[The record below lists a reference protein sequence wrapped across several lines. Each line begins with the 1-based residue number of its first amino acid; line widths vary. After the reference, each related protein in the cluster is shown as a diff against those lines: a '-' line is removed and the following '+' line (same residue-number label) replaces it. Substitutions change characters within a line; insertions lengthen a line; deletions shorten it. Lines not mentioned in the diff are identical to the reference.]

1 LTIGDLMKAA
11 NLADVAKA
19 AGVSISLV
27 SLVMSG
33 KGANRCSPATEAK
46 IKLAAKQ
53 LGYRA
58 NRLARSLKEQ
68 QTRTLGLLSIEVA
81 TTPYA
86 GEMLMAAQR
95 TARSHDYDLFFV
107 EVENNPRSIDEALEL
122 LAEHQVSGVLIAAFF
137 HCEIQLPQQLPKNL
151 VFANCYG
158 ASSDQPSYTPA
169 EYPSFMQALKL
180 LGIAGHKDVGLIMEG
195 VPWPASIERT
205 KAFHDAAL
213 TFGWNSPNDR
223 IYKVQHSDSEDGY
236 RATLEMMLRDPEI
249 TAIACY
255 NDRLAMG
262 AYQALNELKISI
274 PDQVSVVGFDDLQLI
289 SGGLRPGL
297 STVRLPHYKMGQ
309 AAVEHLI
316 RICEGRDEG
325 APNKTE
331 IRGELVV
338 RDSISMPRTSTN
350 SPVNPQISNPTQEI
364 EEK

>member
-1 LTIGDLMKAA
+1 MKAA

-46 IKLAAKQ
+46 IKLAAQQ

-107 EVENNPRSIDEALEL
+107 EVENNHRSIEEALEL
-122 LAEHQVSGVLIAAFF
+122 MAEHQVSGVLIAAFF
-137 HCEIQLPQQLPKNL
+137 HCEIQLPAELPSNL

-158 ASSDQPSYTPA
+158 ANSDQPSYVPA

-195 VPWPASIERT
+195 MPWPASIART
-205 KAFHDAAL
+205 KAFHDAAA
-213 TFGWNSPNDR
+213 TFGWNSPEER
-223 IYKVQHSDSEDGY
+223 IYKVQQSDSEDGY

-274 PDQVSVVGFDDLQLI
+274 PEQVSVVGFDDLQLI

-338 RDSISMPRTSTN
+338 RDSISTPRTPTN
-350 SPVNPQISNPTQEI
+350 SPVNPQVSNPTQEI